1 MSICKYKD
9 VRKSLVRD
17 TKRGPLTRSVSRIT
31 HLVIHHSATRQ
42 GLAGS
47 NAEAFARFH
56 VQNNG
61 WRNIAYAY
69 VIEPDGTTKHCLD
82 HNINGPHVGNHNA
95 YSIGVCLTGDFAK
108 EKPTKEQEKA
118 LRALVAYLRKAIPS
132 IKYIRGHQEMA
143 GYAWKNC
150 PAFDYKKVLA
160 ASDPA
165 PAPKWTQEELDRLNS
180 APNGARFS
188 RTLKYIRGN
197 QMTGNDILAVQQFL
211 GVTPAR
217 DKNGKVY
224 GIFGPKI
231 EETLKKWQ
239 QKNGIK
245 VTGEVGIVNWRRM
258 FGEKKEVPKPT
269 PDDSKPGPKPYIRV
283 TVNGKQQH
291 AFEQKDSAIKWFTD
305 TVKAGIRWILNDK
318 FRKPGGVIPV

>member
-1 MSICKYKD
+1 MSIYKYKD

-17 TKRGPLTRSVSRIT
+17 SKRGPLTRSVSGIT
-31 HLVIHHSATRQ
+31 HLVIHHSGVRRTLVGA
-42 GLAGS
+42 
-47 NAEAFARFH
+47 NAEGYARHH
-56 VQNNG
+56 VQGNG
-61 WRNIAYAY
+61 WRHIGYTW
-69 VIEPDGTTKHCLD
+69 VIEPDGTTKRCL
-82 HNINGPHVGNHNA
+82 NNNEQGAHVGTANP
-95 YSIGVCLTGDFAK
+95 YSLGICLTGDFTR
-108 EKPTKEQEKA
+108 EKPTAEQEGA
-118 LRALVAYLRKAIPS
+118 LRALIPVVRKEVPS
-132 IKYIRGHQEMA
+132 IKYIRGHREMPGA
-143 GYAWKNC
+143 STTC

-224 GIFGPKI
+224 GIFGPKT
-231 EETLKKWQ
+231 EETLKKWL

-258 FGEKKEVPKPT
+258 FGEKKEEPKPA
-269 PDDSKPGPKPYIRV
+269 PDDSKPGPRPMIRV
-283 TVNGKQQH
+283 AVNGKQQH
-291 AFEQKDSAIKWFTD
+291 AFGQKDSAVKWFTD
-305 TVKAGIRWILNDK
+305 TVKAGDTVDIKR
-318 FRKPGGVIPV
+318 